1 MNGMTWK
8 DLYDLSKNLN
18 DLALSVV
25 LPKIGVYI
33 FIVFIFLA
41 FSRFIFLKFD
51 YFDKYF
57 NDKTNSL
64 NIILNHISTYKNLT
78 IIVSCIILT
87 VLTFLIYKAKFN
99 FINLI
104 IIFIYLFGLLSL
116 FMKLFFNI

>member
-25 LPKIGVYI
+25 LPKIGAHV

-41 FSRFIFLKFD
+41 FSRFIFSKFD
-51 YFDKYF
+51 YFNKYF
-57 NDKTNSL
+57 DDKTNSL
-64 NIILNHISTYKNLT
+64 NIILNYITTYKNLT

-87 VLTFLIYKAKFN
+87 VLTFLVYKAKFN
-99 FINLI
+99 FTNLI
-104 IIFIYLFGLLSL
+104 VIFIYLFGLLSL
-116 FMKLFFNI
+116 FTQLFFNI

>member
-64 NIILNHISTYKNLT
+64 NIILNHIATYKNLT